1 MFDFNGRCRPAL
13 SHRSTRNTGRP
24 GLTEEFP
31 PIVERSEP
39 GPQSIVP
46 QNSQRMQE
54 MILVDVNEFCDI
66 LNMQPNEVKDM
77 MISGESGP
85 SGR

>member
-1 MFDFNGRCRPAL
+1 
-13 SHRSTRNTGRP
+13 
-24 GLTEEFP
+24 
-31 PIVERSEP
+31 
-39 GPQSIVP
+39 
-46 QNSQRMQE
+46 